1 MVVLVDGVVLVVMAI
16 WIADGGISGWCS
28 VSGDGYM
35 DS

>member
-1 MVVLVDGVVLVVMAI
+1 MMVLGDGEVLVVMGI
-16 WIADGGISGWCS
+16 RIADGGISGWCS